1 MLPLVA
7 PSLIEQSALG
17 YTSPRIGN
25 RHRVYVPHGA
35 FRCAGDDQW
44 VAIAVCNDTQW
55 QAACSVLQRPDLATL
70 TAAERRAR
78 EAELE
83 EAISAWTAE
92 RPAEEAMNTLQA
104 KGVAAGVVRLP
115 GDLDKDPHL
124 TARGFW
130 HRVDRPF
137 IGPHWQSSA
146 AWREGSDAY
155 PVRRVAPTLGQDN
168 EAILIGMLGLDS
180 TELTRLAAADI
191 IGTVP
196 KPRRAQGD
204 A

>member
-17 YTSPRIGN
+17 FTSSRIGN
-25 RHRVYVPHGA
+25 RHREHVPHGA
-35 FRCAGDDQW
+35 FRCQGDDQW
-44 VAIAVCNDTQW
+44 VVIAVCDDAQW
-55 QAACSVLQRPDLATL
+55 QAVCTVINRPDLAAL
-70 TAAERRAR
+70 TASQRRSREDELEALIETWTNTQ
-78 EAELE
+78 EAED
-83 EAISAWTAE
+83 
-92 RPAEEAMNTLQA
+92 AMNALHKA
-104 KGVAAGVVRLP
+104 GVAAGVVRRP

-124 TARGFW
+124 LARGFW

-146 AWREGSDAY
+146 AWREGPNAY
-155 PVRRVAPTLGQDN
+155 PIRRVAPTLGQDN
-168 EAILIGMLGLDS
+168 ASILIGMLGLHATD
-180 TELTRLAAADI
+180 LVRLADADI